1 MWPLLGLTYPQS
13 GAYRR
18 RKKPDTRALFHNSLG
33 RGCGEETRAW
43 GGDWGHWWQHLLAL
57 AYIQL
62 L

>member
-43 GGDWGHWWQHLLAL
+43 WQHLLAL